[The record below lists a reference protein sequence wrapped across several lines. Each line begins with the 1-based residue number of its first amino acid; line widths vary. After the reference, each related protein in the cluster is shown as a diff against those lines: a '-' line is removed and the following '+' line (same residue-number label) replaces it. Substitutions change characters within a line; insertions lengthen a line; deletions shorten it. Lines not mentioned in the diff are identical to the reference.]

1 MSVSLL
7 LSVFLC
13 LHSLSTVLSL
23 YPFFPFSPLLLSHTC
38 TRRSVLPSF
47 ATRAFPFAASYTK
60 VHTYTHTHTHT
71 CATYDRAVPATRRD
85 GLVRKCSKCQISFL
99 RQSKGENKSPCREEL
114 ITMYC
119 YEMMKKRGKKK
130 KEKRL
135 RAIFID
141 EKQMFR

>member
-1 MSVSLL
+1 MPLCPCLCSFLCSSVCILSPRCSRCTPSSHSLL
-7 LSVFLC
+7 SYSHTRAHVALSC
-13 LHSLSTVLSL
+13 PLSPHAL
-23 YPFFPFSPLLLSHTC
+23 SPLPL
-38 TRRSVLPSF
+38 
-47 ATRAFPFAASYTK
+47 ATQRF
-60 VHTYTHTHTHT
+60 THTHVCNIWQSCTG
-71 CATYDRAVPATRRD
+71 D